1 MPCKSHN
8 TRIEMIQIYRAI
20 AALTVIIYHYSWF
33 AFPLGQTFFRRGYL
47 GVDVFFMVSGFLAWT
62 TTRQLPPGWRSSIA
76 YFLRR
81 GFRIIPAYAL
91 ITSGYAVFFYY
102 YSPQPGLG
110 LNTLKSLLFIPL
122 NGGGSPSYG
131 FPLLDNCW
139 TLNYEFFF
147 ICWLR

>member
-131 FPLLDNCW
+131 FPLLDNGW